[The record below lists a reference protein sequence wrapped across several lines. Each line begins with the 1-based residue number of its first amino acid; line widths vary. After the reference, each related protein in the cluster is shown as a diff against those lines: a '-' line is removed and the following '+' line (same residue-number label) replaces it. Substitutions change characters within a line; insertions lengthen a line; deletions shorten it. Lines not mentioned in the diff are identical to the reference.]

1 MDTYDPAIH
10 CERCFDRDGS
20 LVLDPD
26 KIAKLHPAPEE

>member
-10 CERCFDRDGS
+10 CERCWAKGL

-26 KIAKLHPAPEE
+26 KIARLYPAPED